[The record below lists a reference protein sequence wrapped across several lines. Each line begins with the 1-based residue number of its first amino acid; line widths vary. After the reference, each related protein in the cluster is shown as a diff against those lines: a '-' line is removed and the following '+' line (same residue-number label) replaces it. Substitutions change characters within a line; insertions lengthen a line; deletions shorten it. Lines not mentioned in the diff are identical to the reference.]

1 MRKVK
6 CLIVLVSLLIMQACT
21 SWPRIY
27 VGDSSGIITYNR
39 MTGVLE
45 VLWEKHTRM
54 KSPQVDTTFN
64 DSIPNR

>member
-1 MRKVK
+1 MKKVI
-6 CLIVLVSLLIMQACT
+6 CLIVPVGLLVMQACT

-45 VLWEKHTRM
+45 VLWEKHTQM